1 MNYGICSLTVIPMR
15 GEPSH
20 CAEMVSQLLFGE
32 AYRVLEEASE
42 WVKIAACHDGYEG
55 WIQRKQ
61 YFSVS
66 DDVFENYQ
74 NAHKL
79 RLSLPFVTTGIS
91 LPNVL
96 TMGALMVS
104 DQEKSPFKER
114 FTIPNAESWWP
125 MEGVDGISR
134 VQRAELLRKAALSM
148 LGTPYFWGGRTPL
161 GIDCSGFTQLLY
173 SLVGVQLPRD
183 ASQQVHCG
191 EPIDFI
197 HEAQPGDLAFFHN
210 EEGRVVHVGM
220 MLNNH
225 EIIHSSG
232 RVRIDR
238 IDETGIFNEEVQ
250 RYTHTLRVVMRIAN
264 SQ

>member
-1 MNYGICSLTVIPMR
+1 MNSGICSLTVIPMR
-15 GEPSH
+15 AEPSH

-32 AYRVLEEASE
+32 AYRVLEVASE
-42 WVKIAACHDGYEG
+42 WVKITACHDGYEG

-61 YFSVS
+61 YFGVP
-66 DDVFENYQ
+66 DDVFENYL

-79 RLSLPFVTTGIS
+79 RLSLPFAITGIS

-96 TMGALMVS
+96 TMGAIMVS
-104 DQEKSPFKER
+104 DSEKSPFKER
-114 FTIPNAESWWP
+114 FPIPNAESWWP
-125 MEGVDGISR
+125 VEAVAGTCRM
-134 VQRAELLRKAALSM
+134 QRGELLRKAALSM
-148 LGTPYFWGGRTPL
+148 LGTPYLWGGRTSL
-161 GIDCSGFTQLLY
+161 GIDCSGFSQLLY

-183 ASQQVHCG
+183 ASQQVLCG

-197 HEAQPGDLAFFHN
+197 HEAQLGDLAFFHN

-220 MLNNH
+220 MLNDH

-232 RVRIDR
+232 CVRIDR

-250 RYTHTLRVVMRIAN
+250 RYTHMLRVVMRIV
-264 SQ
+264 